1 MIKLKTILNEDDSP
15 KTEKILM
22 FDSKWKNRGIAAA
35 NALYTYGKS
44 IGMTKMLAAAF
55 IGNFAVESSVRPNVQ
70 QNLTGG
76 MKLGW
81 GFIPTT
87 PDESSKQPEAS
98 GYGLAQWTQTRRA
111 ALIALGAET
120 TNDQLKFVV
129 SELQGVYKNKWE
141 DIKKSVDL
149 ATATSLV
156 AKKYEQAG
164 KPDDSRRIKYAKEI
178 YDSIQD

>member
-1 MIKLKTILNEDDSP
+1 MIRLKDILNEDLTTDG
-15 KTEKILM
+15 EKELM
-22 FDSKWKNRGIAAA
+22 FDSKWKDRGIAAA
-35 NALYTYGKS
+35 NTLYTYGKP

-87 PDESSKQPEAS
+87 PEEAANQPTQM
-98 GYGLAQWTQTRRA
+98 GYGLAQWTRTRRES
-111 ALIALGAET
+111 LLALGAET

-129 SELQGVYKNKWE
+129 SELQGVYKNKWAE
-141 DIKKSVDL
+141 IKKSTDIAE
-149 ATATSLV
+149 ATTLV
-156 AKKYEQAG
+156 ATKYEQAG
-164 KPDDSRRIKYAKEI
+164 KPNDDRRIKYAEQI
-178 YDSIQD
+178 YNSL